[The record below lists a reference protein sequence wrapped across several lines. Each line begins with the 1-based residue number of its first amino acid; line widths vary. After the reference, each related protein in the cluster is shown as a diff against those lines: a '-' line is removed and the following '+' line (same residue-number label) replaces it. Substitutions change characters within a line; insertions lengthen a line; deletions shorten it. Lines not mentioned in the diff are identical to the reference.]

1 MVRWIGHRK
10 GHAVA
15 QRTANKRRF
24 RFLRQLLGFRVV
36 RTLLMVLILAAIV
49 LTGELVYIRPGSRPL
64 AAIIFVPLYAAA
76 IALALGARARYG
88 RPHHFSI
95 TQFNELLALT
105 PVEFERA
112 VAHLLQDLGYRE
124 VRHSGG
130 PGDLAADITCR
141 DSRGRTV
148 IVQCK
153 RYAPGARIGSR
164 DIQSFIGML
173 SVHHHA
179 DRGIFVTTSEFTPPA
194 KKLANEHDVE
204 LIDAARLK
212 ELVARDKLG

>member
-1 MVRWIGHRK
+1 MPDTGPE
-10 GHAVA
+10 
-15 QRTANKRRF
+15 KRRF
-24 RFLRQLLGFRVV
+24 RFLRRLLDFRLV
-36 RTLLMVLILAAIV
+36 RVLLVAAALAAAALVIEFHSIHPQSRVLAIV
-49 LTGELVYIRPGSRPL
+49 IFCLFYAV
-64 AAIIFVPLYAAA
+64 AIV
-76 IALALGARARYG
+76 LALGARARYG
-88 RPHHFSI
+88 RVRRSSV

-105 PVEFERA
+105 PTEFERA

-141 DSRGRTV
+141 DARGRSV

-153 RYAPGARIGSR
+153 RYAPGARVGSR

-173 SVHHHA
+173 SVHHGA

-194 KKLANEHDVE
+194 AKLARQHDVE

-212 ELVARDKLG
+212 ELVAGTGG

>member
-1 MVRWIGHRK
+1 MPDTGSD
-10 GHAVA
+10 
-15 QRTANKRRF
+15 KRRF
-24 RFLRQLLGFRVV
+24 RFLRRLLGFRLV
-36 RTLLMVLILAAIV
+36 RMLFIAAALAAAV
-49 LTGELVYIRPGSRPL
+49 LAIEFRSIHPQSQVL
-64 AAIIFVPLYAAA
+64 AIGIFCLLYAVA
-76 IALALGARARYG
+76 IVLALGARARYG
-88 RPHHFSI
+88 GVRRFSV

-105 PVEFERA
+105 PTEFERA
-112 VAHLLQDLGYRE
+112 VVHLLQDLGYRE

-141 DSRGRTV
+141 DARGRSV

-153 RYAPGARIGSR
+153 RYAPGARVGSR

-173 SVHHHA
+173 SVHHGA

-194 KKLANEHDVE
+194 ANLARQHDVE

-212 ELVARDKLG
+212 ALVVGKGGPGGDSSRLV